1 MIYYLSVITVNTTT
15 TNDKYKASITHQL
28 GMITGIDN
36 IYNILLYAI
45 LRRTALEEVLLLLLL
60 KMRKLSHRK
69 LSTFLK
75 SQNWYVEELGFELMQ
90 FDSEICALNTT
101 AIQARRL
108 VMGEEKTGLWWGSNK
123 L

>member
-75 SQNWYVEELGFELMQ
+75 SQN
-90 FDSEICALNTT
+90 
-101 AIQARRL
+101 
-108 VMGEEKTGLWWGSNK
+108 
-123 L
+123 